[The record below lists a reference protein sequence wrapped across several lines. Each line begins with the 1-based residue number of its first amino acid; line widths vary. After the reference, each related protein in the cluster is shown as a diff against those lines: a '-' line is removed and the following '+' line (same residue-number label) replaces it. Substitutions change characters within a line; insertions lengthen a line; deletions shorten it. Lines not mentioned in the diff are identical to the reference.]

1 MIGSNNWHSSDLIER
16 ASRHAEGAVFVD
28 GFFPE
33 SADPLIKPVIDA
45 YRSAYQEEPDLLS
58 AQAYDA
64 TMMVLSLIKEHKGS
78 PQAIRDGL
86 LTMKDYQG
94 ISGSTS
100 FPGNGEAKKK
110 LFLIKV
116 QDARFVPFLNGN

>member
-1 MIGSNNWHSSDLIER
+1 VCSSDL
-16 ASRHAEGAVFVD
+16 
-28 GFFPE
+28 
-33 SADPLIKPVIDA
+33 
-45 YRSAYQEEPDLLS
+45 PDLLS

-64 TMMVLSLIKEHKGS
+64 TMMVLSLIKEHKES

-86 LTMKDYQG
+86 LTMKDYHG
-94 ISGSTS
+94 ISGATS